1 MLLIIMHNSL
11 ARLPNLQKKKLAY
24 IQRQKL
30 FLHTKLY
37 VAGKLL
43 VPRQYVASTGLQFR
57 ISILMKTELKL
68 KYSLSNLSVIKCV
81 MNWVNYSR
89 CDSISMKQKYFC
101 SNIMLRLHTLFEFG
115 AKQITMADSAS
126 ELESDTSSID
136 GGPTL
141 KPPSPA
147 AVEQLQKRIESLQ
160 QENRVLKMELETYK
174 LKCKTLQEEKKELQ
188 KASVNIVSIFIL
200 FYVFYHIIIYL
211 W

>member
-1 MLLIIMHNSL
+1 
-11 ARLPNLQKKKLAY
+11 
-24 IQRQKL
+24 
-30 FLHTKLY
+30 
-37 VAGKLL
+37 
-43 VPRQYVASTGLQFR
+43 
-57 ISILMKTELKL
+57 
-68 KYSLSNLSVIKCV
+68 

-188 KASVNIVSIFIL
+188 KASVNIVSILIFL
-200 FYVFYHIIIYL
+200 TYFNV
-211 W
+211 